1 MKNFKNK
8 LKSFGLT
15 AVLLGLLILNADRDT
30 LGQGN
35 EPAGPTKPVVVV
47 NTPANPVPVTGTITG
62 NVTITNT
69 PTVGAQQSGLWNVGI
84 LGTPTVKI
92 DPNNNSVVVAPKST
106 QLLLN
111 TGFYDVSAG
120 GYPALGPFNVGQFS
134 KIRVAALN
142 LSTSDGSFNIIA
154 SAVLPGGTIL
164 SLDGANFVTLQ
175 PGQTFTRVYEV
186 PGQTIQINVQGNGPN
201 RNGAIAVFGN

>member
-1 MKNFKNK
+1 MKNFKKYLN
-8 LKSFGLT
+8 SFGLT
-15 AVLLGLLILNADRDT
+15 TILIGLLVLSSDRQV

-62 NVTITNT
+62 GVNITNT
-69 PTVGAQQSGLWNVGI
+69 PTVNAQQSGLWNVGI
-84 LGTPTVKI
+84 LGTPTVT
-92 DPNNNSVVVAPKST
+92 VAPKLT

-111 TGFYDVSAG
+111 TGVYDVSAG

-134 KIRVAALN
+134 KIRVMAIN
-142 LSTSDGSFNIIA
+142 LSTSDGSFNIIV

-201 RNGAIAVFGN
+201 RNGAIAMFGN